1 MNSAGYAKNVECQ
14 SIDELNEDART
25 GSLMVRGGRRGRG
38 KGRETMLSGNLTK
51 VSLVYPKCYPC
62 LVDTTIILA

>member
-25 GSLMVRGGRRGRG
+25 GSLMVRGGRRGG
-38 KGRETMLSGNLTK
+38 KDVK
-51 VSLVYPKCYPC
+51 QC
-62 LVDTTIILA
+62 